1 VSAAA
6 FQAALARLVVDPAY
20 REGVRAHGEPVLEG
34 LDALE
39 RRRLLAVAAGPGL
52 DMTCKVHQAWRL
64 GKLYTMVPLTCALL
78 GEESLKRA
86 VHDFW
91 RSRPPR
97 SFYFR
102 DEAIDFCDHLSTR
115 SEIPYLAEVL
125 AYERAVLELRRP
137 FTGDERERTATVE
150 FRHDP
155 ARLLSALRAGERPG
169 AIPELP
175 CRLIGSAR
183 QGGPIAWRLVSAGG
197 NRGFGPMVGR
207 SQIHP

>member
-1 VSAAA
+1 VSGAG
-6 FQAALARLVVDPAY
+6 FQTALARLVVDPAY
-20 REGVRAHGEPVLEG
+20 RDAVRAHGEPALDG

-39 RRRLLAVAAGPGL
+39 RRRLLAVAGGRGL
-52 DMTCKVHQAWRL
+52 DMTCKVHQSWRL

-78 GEESLKRA
+78 GEERLEHE

-102 DEAIDFCDHLSTR
+102 DEALEFCDHLASGPQL
-115 SEIPYLAEVL
+115 PYLTEVL

-137 FTGDERERTATVE
+137 FTEGEPRRTVTVE

-155 ARLLSALRAGERPG
+155 ALLLSTLRAGEHPG
-169 AIPELP
+169 AIPERP
-175 CRLIGSAR
+175 CRLIGSATPDA
-183 QGGPIAWRLVSAGG
+183 PIAWKLVLEQRRPPEWRASPA
-197 NRGFGPMVGR
+197 
-207 SQIHP
+207 